1 MGIFAV
7 IFSSILLLLFMG
19 ANLSFQ
25 TNNLQTENQI
35 KKFLTD
41 DTIQIET
48 NKEEKRK
55 LEDSERALIRTCQTG
70 QSWVLICKQ
79 CYANGYTN
87 CPYPT
92 DSFCQSAK
100 TVDTTDMLTFWKFL
114 PNANGVFSDIKN
126 GTKTN
131 KNNLTNISQL
141 ASALRGELSN
151 IYDFS
156 NNKNYHYERPSGSAT
171 DVCAVSG
178 VVSN

>member
-19 ANLSFQ
+19 ANLKLQ
-25 TNNLQTENQI
+25 TSNLQTENKV

-41 DTIQIET
+41 DTIQIEIV
-48 NKEEKRK
+48 NEEKLK

-79 CYANGYTN
+79 CYAHGHTV

-100 TVDTTDMLTFWKFL
+100 TVDTSNMLTFWNFL

-126 GTKTN
+126 GTKLD

-141 ASALRGELSN
+141 APVLRNELSKV
-151 IYDFS
+151 YDFN
-156 NNKNYHYERPSGSAT
+156 NNKNYHYERPSGTAT
-171 DVCAVSG
+171 DVCGVSG